1 MISEYPMVK
10 RICALTMVRNDEF
23 FLRKWVEYYSA
34 QLGASN
40 LYVYFDGED
49 QTVPDFCSEVN
60 VCVRERVQG
69 LVAAADRGRIDFLSS
84 EAAQL
89 LKSYDMVIGT
99 DVDEFLTVD
108 PALGQTLP
116 EFLSKLPDRVSYSG
130 LGVDVGQHLEKEAEI
145 DASAP
150 FLKQRHYARLSTR
163 YSKSTVI
170 TRPVQW
176 GSGFHRVRNGN
187 FRIVKGLYLFHF
199 GCVDM
204 KRLEAKFSDK
214 DKIASGWERH
224 LRKRAKTIYD
234 VTRRPARSWDSWV
247 PKARFIQNVVRPPY
261 AWNKPAMFNAVIIV
275 RIPERFES
283 IV

>member
-1 MISEYPMVK
+1 
-10 RICALTMVRNDEF
+10 MVRNDEF
-23 FLRKWVEYYSA
+23 FLRKWVAYYKD

-49 QTVPDFCSEVN
+49 QKVPDFCSDVN

-69 LVAAADRGRIDFLSS
+69 QVAAADRGRIDLLSS
-84 EAAQL
+84 QAAEL
-89 LKSYDMVIGT
+89 LKTYDMVIGT
-99 DVDEFLTVD
+99 DVDEFLVVD
-108 PALGQTLP
+108 PALNVS
-116 EFLSKLPDRVSYSG
+116 LSDYLSSLPDRTSYSG
-130 LGVDVGQHLEKEAEI
+130 LGIDVGQHLEKEAEI

-150 FLKQRHYARLSTR
+150 FLEQRHYAQLSTR

-170 TRPVQW
+170 TKPVAW

-187 FRIVKGLYLFHF
+187 FRIVSDLYLFHF

-224 LRKRAKTIYD
+224 LKKRAKTIFN
-234 VTRRPARSWDSWV
+234 VTQGRIRSWDSWI
-247 PKARFIQNVVRPPY
+247 PRARMIQNIVRPPY
-261 AWNKPAMFNAVIIV
+261 AWNKPAMFSMMIIV
-275 RIPERFES
+275 EIPERFRKL
-283 IV
+283 I

>member
-1 MISEYPMVK
+1 MAK
-10 RICALTMVRNDEF
+10 KICALTMVRNDEF
-23 FLRKWVEYYSA
+23 FLRKWVEYYSS
-34 QLGASN
+34 QIGASN
-40 LYVYFDGED
+40 LYVYFDGND
-49 QTVPDFCSEVN
+49 QEVPDFCNCVN
-60 VCVRERVQG
+60 VCVRERVPG

-84 EAAQL
+84 QAARL
-89 LKSYDMVIGT
+89 LQTYDMVIGT
-99 DVDEFLTVD
+99 DVDEFLVVD

-116 EFLSKLPDRVSYSG
+116 ESLSNLPDRVSYSG
-130 LGVDVGQHLEKEAEI
+130 LGVDVGQHLEKEGEI
-145 DASAP
+145 DAAVP

-170 TRPVQW
+170 TRPVEW

-187 FRIVKGLYLFHF
+187 FRIVKNLYLFHF

-214 DKIASGWERH
+214 DKIATGWERH
-224 LRKRAKTIYD
+224 LKKRAKTIYD
-234 VTRRPARSWDSWV
+234 VSQRPVRSWDSWV

-261 AWNKPAMFNAVIIV
+261 AWNKPAMFNAVVIV
-275 RIPERFES
+275 RIPNRFES